1 MLPRST
7 DNHSLSEDEDYVEIN
22 AAVKRSLQHHQFKA
36 GDLMAQMLDRGK
48 YGPYASFKDYVVTEL
63 RISEVTAH
71 RLIFAHKMEVLL
83 KKNHCQ
89 RPLNERQVRP
99 LNILK
104 ESRLQVLAWDRACNM
119 KQKGNP
125 TFSDVQREVNRINIP
140 KRDETID
147 ERARRYRAHLEA
159 MWTELS
165 KATRELE
172 DGELEEFLGRYD
184 KRSQRYQQAIANRI
198 VKLGIRL
205 VDHYNKF
212 SVFLKNPPQNEKDL
226 HPMRHDPDVLAAEA
240 DH

>member
-1 MLPRST
+1 MLLPRLT
-7 DNHSLSEDEDYVEIN
+7 DNNSPSEDEEYVEIN

-104 ESRLQVLAWDRACNM
+104 EGRLQVLAWDRACKM
-119 KQKGNP
+119 KQK
-125 TFSDVQREVNRINIP
+125 V
-140 KRDETID
+140 
-147 ERARRYRAHLEA
+147 
-159 MWTELS
+159 W
-165 KATRELE
+165 
-172 DGELEEFLGRYD
+172 
-184 KRSQRYQQAIANRI
+184 
-198 VKLGIRL
+198 
-205 VDHYNKF
+205 
-212 SVFLKNPPQNEKDL
+212 
-226 HPMRHDPDVLAAEA
+226 
-240 DH
+240 